1 MDTTKFTGRLRNTV
15 FGALSGI
22 AGSDV
27 SGERGAQLRDMLM
40 AIGGPAKTKSGINLT
55 EVAAELGVTRR
66 TVERW
71 VTTDGTERGKPKPAT
86 LKTVATKA
94 RQAASTQRGRA
105 KALGRGRSG
114 AGAGSG
120 GAAISTYGA
129 RLTVRAHQ
137 GVVAGGR
144 EYLRDRTIS
153 LSLDP
158 ESVEAMQAAYVQG
171 GDKAFVAWAE
181 NHADMTYAAGWGID
195 RIDSLDLGR

>member
-1 MDTTKFTGRLRNTV
+1 MDSTKFTGKLRNTV
-15 FGALSGI
+15 FSALTGI
-22 AGSDV
+22 AGDV
-27 SGERGAQLRDMLM
+27 SGDPGGQLRDMLM

-71 VTTDGTERGKPKPAT
+71 VTTDGAERGKPKPAT

-94 RQAASTQRGRA
+94 RQAASTARGRV
-105 KALGRGRSG
+105 KAMGRMQSG
-114 AGAGSG
+114 AGGGSR

-129 RLTVRAHQ
+129 KLTVRAHQ

-153 LSLDP
+153 MTLNPDD
-158 ESVEAMQAAYVQG
+158 VAAMQAAYAQG
-171 GDKAFVAWAE
+171 GDKAFVRWAE
-181 NHADMTYAAGWGID
+181 NHADTTYAAGWGMD
-195 RIDSLDLGR
+195 RIDSIDLGR